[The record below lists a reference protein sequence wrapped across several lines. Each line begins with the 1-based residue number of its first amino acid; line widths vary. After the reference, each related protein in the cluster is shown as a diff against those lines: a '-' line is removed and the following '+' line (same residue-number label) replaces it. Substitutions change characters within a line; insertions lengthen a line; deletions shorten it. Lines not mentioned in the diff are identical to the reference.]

1 MDASRQYARRCE
13 DSAAQVGAT
22 VTQPDPQPGRSVVAD
37 RVLADI
43 HERAAV
49 GKARYGTPLMTH
61 NGRDALT
68 DAYEEALD
76 LVFYLRQ
83 ALMERDGE

>member
-1 MDASRQYARRCE
+1 
-13 DSAAQVGAT
+13 

-43 HERAAV
+43 RARVEV
-49 GKARYGTPLMTH
+49 GIRRYGTQLMTR

>member
-1 MDASRQYARRCE
+1 MM
-13 DSAAQVGAT
+13 
-22 VTQPDPQPGRSVVAD
+22 TQPNPQPGQSVVAD

-43 HERAAV
+43 RARVEV
-49 GKARYGTPLMTH
+49 GIRRYGTPLMTR

>member
-1 MDASRQYARRCE
+1 MM
-13 DSAAQVGAT
+13 
-22 VTQPDPQPGRSVVAD
+22 TQPDPQPGQSVVAD

-43 HERAAV
+43 RARVEV
-49 GKARYGTPLMTH
+49 GIRRYGTPLMTR